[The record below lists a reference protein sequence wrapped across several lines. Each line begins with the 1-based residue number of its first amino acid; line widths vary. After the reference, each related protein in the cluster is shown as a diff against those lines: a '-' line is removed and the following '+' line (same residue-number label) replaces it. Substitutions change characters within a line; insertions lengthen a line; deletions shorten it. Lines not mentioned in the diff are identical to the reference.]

1 MPEETDPRTGSKLL
15 YFVIG
20 LGLGSLISILFAPK
34 SGDQAREYLSEKT
47 NKLKSRA
54 ARAVEHGRNMATEK
68 KEQLAAAV
76 DAGREVYKQESTKA
90 KAAGTPSEG

>member
-20 LGLGSLISILFAPK
+20 LGLGSLISILFVPK
-34 SGDQAREYLSEKT
+34 SGDETREYLSEKT
-47 NKLKSRA
+47 NELKSRA
-54 ARAVEHGRNMATEK
+54 ASAVEHGKNLATEK

-76 DAGREVYKQESTKA
+76 DAGRKVYNQEIGKA